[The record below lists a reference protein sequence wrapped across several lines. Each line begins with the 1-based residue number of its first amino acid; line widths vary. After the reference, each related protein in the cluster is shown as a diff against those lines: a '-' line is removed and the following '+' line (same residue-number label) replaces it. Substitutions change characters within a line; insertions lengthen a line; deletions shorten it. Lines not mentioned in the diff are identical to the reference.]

1 LQRHRWALWREV
13 LVGALGSLAVVGGAG
28 GLQAAKPAPAPKAAP
43 PRVTVVVNEAPAPA
57 PAPASRCVDDG
68 AAEVAAAEG
77 REGPTGTTAAT
88 TREAPVATP
97 TETPRETLAAL
108 VREALARSQALGAT
122 RLLADATQDDVK
134 ETLAGK
140 DVQASLSGSLGP
152 QGNKQSGGIEQQQSA
167 VLRTNLNV
175 SQTIYDFGRLNA
187 LADWRKEL
195 AESARLGVMSQQEQ
209 LAAATVSLALER
221 SRYRQ
226 QGLVYGQFA
235 RKMGCLVQALETI
248 VGADRGRASELL
260 QARKSLQQAELS
272 QVQALAS
279 VRQVE
284 TRLRRLVG
292 DGLPS
297 AAGLSTVLLAT
308 PPMDQLLDELARAPD
323 IAQLGSQVNAAEK
336 LARAQS
342 LAGKPQI
349 GWQFSGGGS
358 YGTAPRSGGPQPVP
372 EGPQKQANYSVQLT
386 INVPL
391 FPTAVGPA
399 RDAAQKRAQAS
410 ALQLQEALDTRRNR
424 LTELYDQTA
433 ATFDR
438 ARRLSAVLR
447 DSEQV
452 RNYTLQQW
460 QQLGRR
466 SLFDVMG
473 AESEHYNLR
482 VSYIN
487 ALHDGQQLN
496 ANLLSMGLGVAEWL
510 K

>member
-1 LQRHRWALWREV
+1 MQRQAWRR
-13 LVGALGSLAVVGGAG
+13 LRAGLLGSLGCLFVGGWPLT
-28 GLQAAKPAPAPKAAP
+28 LQAAKPVPPAKSNPPVRSTVPP
-43 PRVTVVVNEAPAPA
+43 PRVTVVVNEAPPA
-57 PAPASRCVDDG
+57 PASSRCVDD
-68 AAEVAAAEG
+68 ANPEVAPGEAGDNANAAAV
-77 REGPTGTTAAT
+77 PAL
-88 TREAPVATP
+88 P
-97 TETPRETLAAL
+97 TESPRETLSAL
-108 VREALARSQALGAT
+108 VREALARSQALGAS

-140 DVQASLSGSLGP
+140 DIQANLSGTMGP
-152 QGNKQSGGIEQQQSA
+152 QGSKQSGGFEQQQTA
-167 VLRTNLNV
+167 VLRANLNV
-175 SQTIYDFGRLNA
+175 SQTLYDFGRLNA
-187 LADWRKEL
+187 LADWRKQL

-226 QGLVYGQFA
+226 QGLIYGQFA

-248 VGADRGRASELL
+248 VAADRGRASELL

-308 PPMDQLLDELARAPD
+308 PPMDQLLDEMARAPD
-323 IAQLGSQVNAAEK
+323 IAQLGAQVNAAEK
-336 LARAQS
+336 LARAQA

-358 YGTAPRSGGPQPVP
+358 YATAPRNGGVQPVP

-386 INVPL
+386 VNVPL
-391 FPTAVGPA
+391 FSTATGPA
-399 RDAAQKRAQAS
+399 RDAALKRAQAS
-410 ALQLQEALDTRRNR
+410 ALQLQEALDTRRSR
-424 LTELYDQTA
+424 LTELYDQTS